1 MKTFFF
7 NEIYPTLT
15 PLGID
20 AYRPFPSLNNKLIHI
35 FVNLSREGEQ
45 QVAIVPI
52 PQLVNRYFHYEEN
65 GHYYFINLEDIVTN
79 FIETLFTGYTIE
91 SSFLFRVTRNADLD
105 IQEDGADDLLTVIED
120 YLVERRN
127 GMAVRIEIQQEEN
140 YDQEYIHAD
149 L

>member
-1 MKTFFF
+1 MAKHNIHFIRFNEAPTRRQEKMKTFFF

-91 SSFLFRVTRNADLD
+91 SSFLFRVTVMP
-105 IQEDGADDLLTVIED
+105 I
-120 YLVERRN
+120 
-127 GMAVRIEIQQEEN
+127 
-140 YDQEYIHAD
+140 
-149 L
+149 